1 MTVIDRYSRQELF
14 QPIGK
19 LGQQNIRNSHALV
32 IGAGALGTAIAESLT
47 RAGIGKLTIVDRD
60 YVEWSNLQ
68 RQQLYSEADARD
80 RIPKAVAAK
89 KRLYDINSDVE
100 VVSQVMDV
108 SIEEIEQ
115 LIIDVD
121 IILDATDNFDTRLL
135 INDISQKANIPWI
148 YGACV
153 GSYGLSL
160 TIIPGE
166 TPCLQCLLDTIP
178 LGGMTCDT
186 AGIISPAVQIVVA
199 HQVTEAIKLLTGN
212 QSSLRGSLLSF
223 DLWLNQSSS
232 IAVDKMKKEDCPSCG
247 NIPSYPF
254 LDKAHSTK
262 TAVLCGRNTVQIRP
276 GKNTTLNLEKLA
288 LGLKPLGQV
297 SKNDY
302 LLSLTTGEHRLVF
315 FTDGRV
321 LVHGTKDITEAK
333 KLYHQFV
340 G

>member
-1 MTVIDRYSRQELF
+1 MSDRYSRQELF

-19 LGQQNIRNSHALV
+19 EGQNQLQQSHALI
-32 IGAGALGTAIAESLT
+32 IGAGALGTALAESLA

-68 RQQLYSEADARD
+68 RQQLYSESDARD

-89 KRLYDINSDVE
+89 KRLHAINSDVE
-100 VVSQVMDV
+100 VISHIMDV
-108 SIEEIEQ
+108 TIEEMEY
-115 LIIDVD
+115 LLEGVD
-121 IILDATDNFDTRLL
+121 LILDATDNFDTRLL
-135 INDISQKANIPWI
+135 INDSSQKANIPWI

-153 GSYGLSL
+153 GSYGVSL
-160 TIIPGE
+160 TIIPSK

-199 HQVTEAIKLLTGN
+199 HQVTEALKLLTGN
-212 QSSLRGSLLSF
+212 QDALRGSLYSF

-232 IAVDKMKKEDCPSCG
+232 ISVEKLKKDDCPSCG
-247 NIPSYPF
+247 VNPSYPY
-254 LDKAHSTK
+254 LDHTNTTK

-276 GKNTTLNLEKLA
+276 AHNMTWNLEQLA
-288 LGLKPLGQV
+288 VALTPHGKV
-297 SKNDY
+297 KSNEY
-302 LLSLTTGEHRLVF
+302 LLSLTVAEHRLVF
-315 FTDGRV
+315 FADGRV
-321 LVHGTKDITEAK
+321 LIHGTKDIHEAK
-333 KLYHQFV
+333 RLYHQYV